1 LLKAKEL
8 PNNLFLIKY
17 TIEEMKKI
25 NINIIKSQKYTNLYK
40 NSFSLKEKIR
50 LNNNFNINDKLSNKK
65 INNFWL
71 WYIT

>member
-1 LLKAKEL
+1 
-8 PNNLFLIKY
+8 
-17 TIEEMKKI
+17 MKKI

-71 WYIT
+71 